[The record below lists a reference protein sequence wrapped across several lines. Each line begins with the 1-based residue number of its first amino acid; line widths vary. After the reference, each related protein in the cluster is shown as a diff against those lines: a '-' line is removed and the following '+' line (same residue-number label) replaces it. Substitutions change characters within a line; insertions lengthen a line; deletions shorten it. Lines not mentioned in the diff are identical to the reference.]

1 MKKYDHIRIKLNKFA
16 RGGSIPKYDRGST
29 IQRLVA
35 NGYSQADAEAIY
47 DAEIGV
53 NGTEDAENKFV
64 TKMGVLGKGPEASTI
79 SLKDDQL
86 NDDAGLTQHV
96 SKIKAE
102 KPSDLTSFYNGLVQQ
117 RKDEAE
123 DDPNYDPDKYQF
135 VPEEKKSVGKQRA
148 AAAIAAAFDTS
159 APTGADA
166 AKDIMSAAM
175 KGGSPMAAISSTFG
189 AALGAADQA
198 LMGDKKF
205 NQQSQAMDDAAN
217 GLANVASQFGPWG
230 QAAAMAIRAANFAD
244 KAAGQTVP
252 GYDVNIESSGFSGVN
267 AHGDTASLRLSQ
279 SRDVDKMLGRQQ
291 QQVQMALAAAQLD
304 KDNSLQQEA
313 RGASVQD
320 IINRNQIALAGGL
333 GTTTLGA

>member
-1 MKKYDHIRIKLNKFA
+1 MKKYDHIRITLNKFA
-16 RGGSIPKYDRGST
+16 RGGRIPKYDRGST

-35 NGYSQADAEAIY
+35 NGYSQADAEAMY

-53 NGTEDAENKFV
+53 TGTEDAE
-64 TKMGVLGKGPEASTI
+64 TALITQMGVLGKGPKDTTI
-79 SLKDDQL
+79 KLKDKEL
-86 NDDAGLTQHV
+86 NDDAGLTQ
-96 SKIKAE
+96 E
-102 KPSDLTSFYNGLVQQ
+102 KNKFEIQSPSDWNSFFNGLVQQ

-123 DDPNYDPDKYQF
+123 DSPTYNPDDFQF
-135 VPEEKKSVGKQRA
+135 TPEKKSRIGKTEVQNALA
-148 AAAIAAAFDTS
+148 ASFNTS
-159 APTGADA
+159 SPTAADA
-166 AKDIMSAAM
+166 AGDIMKAA
-175 KGGSPMAAISSTFG
+175 KSGGSPMAAISSTFG
-189 AALGAADQA
+189 AALGVADKA

-205 NQQSQAMDDAAN
+205 NEQGQAMDDAAN

-252 GYDVNIESSGFSGVN
+252 GYDVNLESSGFSGVN
-267 AHGDTASLRLSQ
+267 AHGDTASLRLTQ
-279 SRDVDKMLGRQQ
+279 SRNVDKMLGRQQ

>member
-1 MKKYDHIRIKLNKFA
+1 MKKYSHIRRYVIGGEMTADKKAQIIANFRKNHASELTGMENDDIIWNMFMSQPIDDSEDLNLETLEEVIAKINKVTQNTATNTGNKSSINKL
-16 RGGSIPKYDRGST
+16 GI
-29 IQRLVA
+29 
-35 NGYSQADAEAIY
+35 
-47 DAEIGV
+47 
-53 NGTEDAENKFV
+53 
-64 TKMGVLGKGPEASTI
+64 I
-79 SLKDDQL
+79 SSL
-86 NDDAGLTQHV
+86 ND
-96 SKIKAE
+96 
-102 KPSDLTSFYNGLVQQ
+102 TSSPTTAN
-117 RKDEAE
+117 A
-123 DDPNYDPDKYQF
+123 
-135 VPEEKKSVGKQRA
+135 VG
-148 AAAIAAAFDTS
+148 
-159 APTGADA
+159 
-166 AKDIMSAAM
+166 DIMNSAIS
-175 KGGSPMAAISSTFG
+175 GGNPMGAISSTFG
-189 AALGAADQA
+189 AALGVADEA

-205 NQQSQAMDDAAN
+205 NEQSQAMDDAAN

-267 AHGDTASLRLSQ
+267 SHGDTASLRLTQ
-279 SRDVDKMLGRQQ
+279 SRNVDKMLGRQQ

>member
-1 MKKYDHIRIKLNKFA
+1 MKKYGHIRRYAI
-16 RGGSIPKYDRGST
+16 GGEITADKKAQ
-29 IQRLVA
+29 IIA
-35 NGYSQADAEAIY
+35 NYKK
-47 DAEIGV
+47 
-53 NGTEDAENKFV
+53 NH
-64 TKMGVLGKGPEASTI
+64 ASELTGME
-79 SLKDDQL
+79 
-86 NDDAGLTQHV
+86 NDDVIWNMFRAQPIDDSEDMSHLESLEEVNAKTKKLYDENPGLEDKVAELKSRGWDVTTPKAATDTTD
-96 SKIKAE
+96 SKM
-102 KPSDLTSFYNGLVQQ
+102 SNFD
-117 RKDEAE
+117 
-123 DDPNYDPDKYQF
+123 
-135 VPEEKKSVGKQRA
+135 A
-148 AAAIAAAFDTS
+148 ARLLASLNNTS
-159 APTGADA
+159 APS
-166 AKDIMSAAM
+166 AKDAIGQAMS
-175 KGGSPMAAISSTFG
+175 GGSPMAIAGATFG
-189 AALGAADQA
+189 AALGVADQA

-267 AHGDTASLRLSQ
+267 AHGDTASLRLTQ

>member
-1 MKKYDHIRIKLNKFA
+1 MKKYDHIRSYAI
-16 RGGSIPKYDRGST
+16 GGEIT
-29 IQRLVA
+29 
-35 NGYSQADAEAIY
+35 ADKKAQIIADY
-47 DAEIGV
+47 KK
-53 NGTEDAENKFV
+53 NH
-64 TKMGVLGKGPEASTI
+64 ASELTGME
-79 SLKDDQL
+79 
-86 NDDAGLTQHV
+86 NDDAIWNMFRAQPIDDSEDMSHQESSADTQA
-96 SKIKAE
+96 KIKKLRDENPDLDAKAE
-102 KPSDLTSFYNGLVQQ
+102 ELRSRGLDISFGKKADADTKTSNFDAAGLL
-117 RKDEAE
+117 
-123 DDPNYDPDKYQF
+123 N
-135 VPEEKKSVGKQRA
+135 SLNN
-148 AAAIAAAFDTS
+148 TS
-159 APTGADA
+159 APS
-166 AKDIMSAAM
+166 AKDAIGKAMS
-175 KGGSPMAAISSTFG
+175 GGSPMAVAGAAFG